1 MMKKFILTVCGSL
14 VGAFLALVVF
24 CLCAV
29 AVSFSIMAA
38 FAKSE
43 VQSIQDHSML
53 YIKLSGP
60 IAERSADATGAAS
73 VMAMVQG
80 QEGSSSL
87 SDMLKAIEV
96 AKTEKKIKGIYLDCQ
111 GAQASAATMR
121 SLRNAL
127 LGFKASSHKPVI
139 AYGYQGYSQGDYYVA
154 TAADSVLLN
163 PVGAVDVHG
172 LASVT
177 PYFKRLLDK
186 VGVKM
191 QILRVGTYKSA
202 VEPFMLDSISPANR
216 EQQSLFL
223 GNVWRVMAGE
233 MARSRDIAPARFNA
247 MADSVMLTVT
257 APALKASG
265 LIDGTCYK
273 PEMEDKI
280 RRMTGLKQDDDLRLA
295 SPELVASH
303 YDSGSNKDGIVA
315 VVYAVGEIDGGAGP
329 MSDGENIDSEKLV
342 ATIEE
347 LRNDD
352 DVKGLVLRVNSPG
365 GSAFGSEQIW
375 HALEQFKRAGKTFA
389 VSMGDYAA
397 SGGYYISCGAQRIF
411 ADSTTITGSIGI
423 FGMIPCAQELIE
435 NKLGVKMGVVKTNAN
450 ADMATDYGIVS
461 RAMTPVQ
468 LAAMQNYINRGY
480 DLFTKRVASGRGVSQ
495 DSINKIAQ
503 GRVWDGISAKRIGL
517 VDQFGSLG
525 DAVDW
530 VARKAGLNTGYY
542 EVKEYPELEV
552 DLRAMLASLYGMRE
566 QDRLTQ
572 SMGVFYTSYRQLEAM
587 TSRRHVLCLMPP
599 IEVK

>member
-24 CLCAV
+24 GLCAV

-60 IAERSADATGAAS
+60 IAERSADASAAAS

-80 QEGSSSL
+80 QNGTSSL
-87 SDMLKAIEV
+87 SDMVKAIEV

-127 LGFKASSHKPVI
+127 LDFKASSHKPVI

-154 TAADSVLLN
+154 TVADSVLLN

-172 LASVT
+172 LAAVT
-177 PYFKRLLDK
+177 PYFKTLLDK

-233 MARSRDIAPARFNA
+233 MARSRDIAPAQFNA
-247 MADSVMLTVT
+247 MADSLMLTMT
-257 APALKASG
+257 APALKASK

-280 RRMTGLKQDDDLRLA
+280 RRIAGLEQDDDLRLA

-303 YDSGSNKDGIVA
+303 YDNGSNKDGIVA
-315 VVYAVGEIDGGAGP
+315 VVYAVGEIDGSDGP
-329 MSDGENIDSEKLV
+329 MADGENIDSEKLV

-375 HALEQFKRAGKTFA
+375 RALEQFKRAGKIFA

-435 NKLGVKMGVVKTNAN
+435 NKLGVHMGVVKTNAN

-461 RAMTPVQ
+461 KAMTPVQ

-480 DLFTKRVASGRGVSQ
+480 DLFTQRVASGRGVSQ
-495 DSINKIAQ
+495 DSIKKIAQ
-503 GRVWDGISAKRIGL
+503 GRVWDGISARRIGL
-517 VDQFGSLG
+517 VDQFGSLA

-530 VARKAGLNTGYY
+530 VAKKASLNTGYY
-542 EVKEYPELEV
+542 EVKEYPDLEV
-552 DLRAMLASLYGMRE
+552 DLRAMLSSLYGMKQQE
-566 QDRLTQ
+566 RLAQ
-572 SMGVFYTSYRQLEAM
+572 SMGMFYTYYRQLEAM
-587 TSRRHVLCLMPP
+587 AGRRHVLCLMPP